1 MEFGFVLPRTTKG
14 QDLCDFARK
23 VEDLGFGSVWAPDHI
38 VIPLDETSQYP
49 YTHDGKFTVSPSDPQ
64 LDVLVVLSYIA
75 SSTNRLKIGTSVII
89 IPYRNPILQ
98 AKMFSTLDVLSEGR
112 VICGVGVGWFQQEF
126 EALNAPYTERGN
138 ATDEYL
144 EILKTLWSSST
155 PEYEG
160 THYNFKGIGFE
171 PKPFQGSIPIWVG
184 GHTKR
189 AIRRTVKYGDAWHPT
204 RQTPEYVSKM
214 MDYMNEYCAEIGRS
228 PDEITISLKRTL
240 HFTDMGID
248 LSDRIQS
255 DAALISETS
264 KVISDIQ
271 KCADLGI
278 DQLTF
283 DFQAT
288 NVNDCIKV
296 MEHFADQVVPQL

>member
-1 MEFGFVLPRTTKG
+1 M
-14 QDLCDFARK
+14 
-23 VEDLGFGSVWAPDHI
+23 
-38 VIPLDETSQYP
+38 
-49 YTHDGKFTVSPSDPQ
+49 
-64 LDVLVVLSYIA
+64 
-75 SSTNRLKIGTSVII
+75 
-89 IPYRNPILQ
+89 
-98 AKMFSTLDVLSEGR
+98 
-112 VICGVGVGWFQQEF
+112 ICGVGVGWFQQEF
-126 EALNAPYTERGN
+126 EALNAPYMDRGN

-144 EILKTLWSSST
+144 EILKVLWSCSS

-171 PKPFQGSIPIWVG
+171 PKPVQGSIPIWVG

-288 NVNDCIKV
+288 NVSDCIKV
-296 MEHFADQVVPQL
+296 MEHFAAQVVPQV